1 MIKEKYFPTVI
12 YGEDLTLDNNVLS
25 QNIIEWSKQ
34 NKGLKKTNIKGWH
47 SPTDMAIK
55 PEYNNLTQ
63 SILNMAVKVFDE
75 ELIARKPIIGN
86 MWANINYL
94 SAHNKPHTHPNSFFS
109 GLYYVKTPNDCGRL
123 TLEDPRPGPQ
133 HLMPVKKPGTL
144 PKDFWKTLFIEPKEG
159 RLIIF
164 PSWLWHSVEENKS
177 FNDRISVSFNILQEG
192 FNV

>member
-1 MIKEKYFPTVI
+1 
-12 YGEDLTLDNNVLS
+12 
-25 QNIIEWSKQ
+25 
-34 NKGLKKTNIKGWH
+34 
-47 SPTDMAIK
+47 
-55 PEYNNLTQ
+55 
-63 SILNMAVKVFDE
+63 
-75 ELIARKPIIGN
+75 

-109 GLYYVKTPNDCGRL
+109 GVYYVKTPNDCGRL

-177 FNDRISVSFNILQEG
+177 FNDRISVSFLIIFYLKETQLNLCMIIILYTTMVCLVVGLTGRYQIPIHIMQTLSWRLCLLKCCLLWLKKQ
-192 FNV
+192 V